1 MYAATPKSLET
12 GRPGRGWGVE
22 YPLGDRRNEKRD
34 EELGGDE
41 EGGNGRSVKKIK
53 VIF

>member
-1 MYAATPKSLET
+1 M
-12 GRPGRGWGVE
+12 E

-53 VIF
+53 VIFKKEKNTREKHLKIK